1 MIKVDTIIKAEGIC
15 RDFVVGSQVIHAL
28 KDISIEIEKGSVTIL
43 RGRSGSGKTTLINIL
58 GIIDAPTKGEILI
71 NGKKVSKMND
81 LEKNNLRQNK
91 FGYSFQAGALI
102 PNMTVY
108 ENVELVLR
116 LNNVPFSERKVRT
129 LECIEKVGLIKKA
142 NRYVEELSGG
152 EAQRIGIARAMV
164 HKPEII
170 FADEPTSAL
179 DYNTG
184 CYIIKLFKEL
194 SVSYGC
200 TLVITTHDPKL
211 LPAADCVLN
220 LMDGEI
226 INE

>member
-1 MIKVDTIIKAEGIC
+1 MIRVDTVIKAKEIY
-15 RDFVVGSQVIHAL
+15 RDFTIGSQVINAL
-28 KDISIEIEKGSVTIL
+28 KGINIDVERGSVTVL
-43 RGRSGSGKTTLINIL
+43 KGRSGSGKTTLINIL
-58 GIIDAPTKGEILI
+58 GIIDDPTRGEII
-71 NGKKVSKMND
+71 IDGKEVSKMSSM
-81 LEKNNLRQNK
+81 ERNNLRQSY

-108 ENVELVLR
+108 ENVELILR
-116 LNNVPFSERKVRT
+116 LNNVPISERKGRT
-129 LECIEKVGLIKKA
+129 LECIEQVGLTKKI
-142 NRYVEELSGG
+142 NRFVGELSGG
-152 EAQRIGIARAMV
+152 EAQRIGIARAIA
-164 HKPEII
+164 HKPKVI

-194 SVSYGC
+194 SVNEGC

-211 LPAADCVLN
+211 LPSADCVLN

>member
-1 MIKVDTIIKAEGIC
+1 MDTVIKAKEIY
-15 RDFVVGSQVIHAL
+15 RDFTVGSQVINAL
-28 KDISIEIEKGSVTIL
+28 KGINIDVERGSVTVL
-43 RGRSGSGKTTLINIL
+43 KGRSGSGKTTLINIL
-58 GIIDAPTKGEILI
+58 GIIDDPTRGEII
-71 NGKKVSKMND
+71 IDGKEVSKMSSM
-81 LEKNNLRQNK
+81 ERNNLRQSY

-108 ENVELVLR
+108 ENVELILR
-116 LNNVPFSERKVRT
+116 LNNVPISERKGRT
-129 LECIEKVGLIKKA
+129 LECIEQVGLTKKI
-142 NRYVEELSGG
+142 NRFVGELSGG
-152 EAQRIGIARAMV
+152 EAQRIGIARAIA
-164 HKPEII
+164 HKPKVI

-184 CYIIKLFKEL
+184 CHIIKLFKEL
-194 SVSYGC
+194 SVNEGC

-211 LPAADCVLN
+211 LPSADCVLN

>member
-1 MIKVDTIIKAEGIC
+1 MIRVDTVIKAKEIY
-15 RDFVVGSQVIHAL
+15 RDFTVGSQVINAL
-28 KDISIEIEKGSVTIL
+28 KGINIDVERGSVTVL
-43 RGRSGSGKTTLINIL
+43 KGRSGSGKTTLINIL
-58 GIIDAPTKGEILI
+58 GIIDDPTRGEII
-71 NGKKVSKMND
+71 IDGKEVSKMSSM
-81 LEKNNLRQNK
+81 ERNNLRQSY

-108 ENVELVLR
+108 ENVELILR
-116 LNNVPFSERKVRT
+116 LNNVPISERKGRT
-129 LECIEKVGLIKKA
+129 LECIEQVGLTKKI
-142 NRYVEELSGG
+142 NRFVGELSGG
-152 EAQRIGIARAMV
+152 EAQRIGIARAIA
-164 HKPEII
+164 HKPKVI

-184 CYIIKLFKEL
+184 CHIIKLFKEL
-194 SVSYGC
+194 SVNEGC

-211 LPAADCVLN
+211 LPSADCVLN

>member
-1 MIKVDTIIKAEGIC
+1 MIRVDTVIKAKEIC
-15 RDFVVGSQVIHAL
+15 RDFTIGSQVINAL
-28 KDISIEIEKGSVTIL
+28 KGINIDVERGSVTVL
-43 RGRSGSGKTTLINIL
+43 KGRSGSGKTTLINIL
-58 GIIDAPTKGEILI
+58 GIIDDPTSGEII
-71 NGKKVSKMND
+71 IDGKEVSKMSSM
-81 LEKNNLRQNK
+81 ERNNLRQSY

-108 ENVELVLR
+108 ENVELILR
-116 LNNVPFSERKVRT
+116 LNNVPVNERKDRT
-129 LECIEKVGLIKKA
+129 LECIEQVGLIKKV
-142 NRYVEELSGG
+142 NRFVGELSGG
-152 EAQRIGIARAMV
+152 EAQRIGIARAIA
-164 HKPEII
+164 HKPKVI

-184 CYIIKLFKEL
+184 CHIIKLFKEL
-194 SVSYGC
+194 SVNEGC

-211 LPAADCVLN
+211 LPSADCVLN

>member
-1 MIKVDTIIKAEGIC
+1 MDTIIKAKGIC
-15 RDFVVGSQVIHAL
+15 RDFIIGSQVIHAL
-28 KDISIEIEKGSVTIL
+28 KDINIDIERGSVTIL
-43 RGRSGSGKTTLINIL
+43 KGRSGSGKTTFINIL
-58 GIIDAPTKGEILI
+58 GIIDAPTKGEIFLG
-71 NGKKVSKMND
+71 GKEVSKMSD
-81 LEKNNLRQNK
+81 IEKNNLRQNK

-108 ENVELVLR
+108 ENVELILR
-116 LNNVPFSERKVRT
+116 LNNVPVNERKSRT
-129 LECIEKVGLIKKA
+129 LECIERVGLIKKA

-152 EAQRIGIARAMV
+152 EAQRIGIARAMA

-184 CYIIKLFKEL
+184 CYIIKLFKDL
-194 SVSYGC
+194 AVNDGC
-200 TLVITTHDPKL
+200 TLIITTHDPKL
-211 LPAADCVLN
+211 LPAADRVLN